1 MLDRRE
7 NKRGRLQPLQPSP
20 FYISHFTFFIL
31 HHASHATRGSHSSQR
46 CRQDRHHHLNDGS
59 PKIFILHDQDPLC
72 PSDISPME
80 GESRPACRAFCFLG
94 VNTWFWFSLIPVWFL
109 IRHTP
114 NGSLPLYGGGS
125 GRGSFSLHPGRP
137 PTCRHHRCCC
147 HQCSR
152 HHRCSR
158 HLRSQGLPRCP
169 HRWRSH
175 ASLPCPCG
183 RSR

>member
-1 MLDRRE
+1 
-7 NKRGRLQPLQPSP
+7 LQPSP
-20 FYISHFTFFIL
+20 FYILHFTFFIL

-59 PKIFILHDQDPLC
+59 PKLFVLHDQDPLC
-72 PSDISPME
+72 PSDISPMK